1 MAVVYRHI
9 RLDKNEPFYIGIS
22 KGKRRPYTKNN
33 RNKHWNNIVAISDYE
48 VEILFEDV
56 DISFAKKKEVEFI
69 ELYGRRDLKT
79 GCLCNLTEGG
89 EFNRPGYKRKLT
101 EDHKRKTSES
111 MSGEKCYMYGVPK
124 SEDVK
129 KKISLTKSKK
139 VIDIVTKKIYKNGRL
154 AALDIKYSYRQLFRF
169 LNNQYPNKTNMVY
182 LENYKNI

>member
-1 MAVVYRHI
+1 VAVVYRHI

-154 AALDIKYSYRQLFRF
+154 AALDTKYSYRQLFRF
-169 LNNQYPNKTNMVY
+169 LNNQHPNKTNMVY